1 MQKQL
6 EMILESDCWQ
16 YFFKKKIRVMGIYTV
31 EKNFLNEQFY
41 ID

>member
-6 EMILESDCWQ
+6 DMILESDCWQ
-16 YFFKKKIRVMGIYTV
+16 YFFKKKIRIYTV